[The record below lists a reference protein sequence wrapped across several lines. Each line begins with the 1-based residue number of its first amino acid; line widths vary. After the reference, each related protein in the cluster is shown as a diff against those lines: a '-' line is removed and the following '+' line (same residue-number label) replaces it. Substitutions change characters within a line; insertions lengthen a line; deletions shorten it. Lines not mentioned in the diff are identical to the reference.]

1 MTGSMPYPMNLFLV
15 LMDLEGSIG
24 RDLQNGLN
32 NLKGILDQKSTLD
45 SSEEGVIN
53 SEQNPQS

>member
-1 MTGSMPYPMNLFLV
+1 MPYPMNLFLV